1 MITLVKIRLTY
12 LKRKKCMVF
21 FSYLLIPLIILI
33 SILIYVANNKGLSK
47 AEYNPKRTFNYDYDN
62 YLFSTNANEYK
73 LIEGFLKNT
82 SIISKDEDKAKK
94 FQSYLSQKLNINVD
108 IYSNEKSVDKSIA
121 NLILINYNKKKNSY
135 EFSFK
140 QKKALINS
148 GGYMNSLENLFPF
161 QLISSKDAIDL
172 FSYFDHYPKNGEA
185 DADGSQPNYAI
196 DSDSS
201 KYNLQHIHFIL
212 YQSLISRFLIESEK
226 GIISIDKNIHFQF
239 GFNSYPKTLKDTD
252 NYEILGSVFSYIVDI
267 QYTLI
272 FLSFTIQM
280 LEEKEQKLKKLLE
293 RQGIGEVQYV
303 LSWFINYLFV
313 GLITDIVL
321 IITMI
326 ILMKT
331 LQWLFIL
338 NIILFVL
345 AQFPLMYLIVIICST
360 KKKGL
365 ILVNIVCFTTL
376 VVGFILR
383 MGTPSRA
390 LQIVLNIFPN
400 INEFSMLNLIFK
412 YEQIG
417 VYSSDLLKLRSN
429 KISYID
435 DLIMFFVE
443 ICFYS
448 LICLFII
455 SFQNSGLP
463 FLDFLKSFCSDVNRK
478 IKSDGNEIS
487 SDNDANNTLIKNH
500 EELTSINL
508 ALKKDNKF
516 LNIKN
521 ITKNYGD
528 LKAVN
533 NFCGELFK
541 NEIFVLL
548 GHNGAGKTTLI
559 KMISGTEDPDNGDI
573 FLDGIS
579 IITNKS
585 YLYQNIGLCQQ
596 DDILFSYLT
605 VEEHLEYMMEL
616 KGSKSDQDQIN
627 LFINKI
633 DLASKK
639 DTMCKNLSGG
649 EKRKLCIAIA
659 LIGNSQLVLLDE
671 PTSGMDVIAKRKLWT
686 FLKEFKNDKIII
698 LTTHS
703 LDEAEYLGDR
713 IGIMSG
719 GQFICSGT
727 SSFLKSKYPCGFNLN
742 FLVNSDIFD
751 NEHKRGLYKKLAQ
764 FQPNLEV
771 KISSKGLF
779 SVNIESNNK
788 NVKEIFNV
796 VEECREEY
804 GIEDYTVSST
814 TLEDVFLK
822 LNHKIN
828 ISEENKDINN
838 DEILVREGSILIKP
852 SSFFTQLISHI
863 KRGIFSIWRNKS
875 LYILELIIGLFVLY
889 IYVLIHYNVLNNVSK
904 LSLDFSKLLENN
916 DIYVCKNDI
925 NFFKSSYV
933 YDELCSIKL
942 KEIDNKSD
950 KEEFIEEVYKNSAAN
965 IGKASLCLNKINSNK
980 YEIFNT
986 EIPLEVPGYIMA
998 NIMFTVSAFLKKE
1011 YDINAAILYEI
1022 LDVNSQEIGNSGVD
1036 VSELST
1042 MFSLS
1047 FACIISL
1054 CIYLGT
1060 IMSEK
1065 IKERT
1070 KNIKH
1075 ILYLSGSNMWSYWCG
1090 FYVVDL
1096 IKLLIFSSLAAA
1108 ILYVINSFA
1117 SLIWIDLII
1126 ASFSSLCFIY
1136 FLSFILS
1143 KEESGQKSLL
1153 LIVFGLL
1160 ILFAVIL
1167 IILVST
1173 GKDVDVKF
1181 MMNKY
1186 NFTIFD
1192 ITPITSFLLSY
1203 IRLVFSYS
1211 FFNAEFSENLNEFEI
1226 PLFGKIYKPKVYI
1239 LTSLIVHVI
1248 NLVFYFL
1255 VIILFESSI
1264 LEDCFNYIKVKL
1276 MRENNI
1282 TFSNP
1287 QINNDYYSDEIIVKN
1302 ENGELGSKDE
1312 FNIKEHYNNEKGLNN
1327 INQSNVNGT
1336 QYNNYIQNE
1345 INKINS
1351 DNENKLTTKII
1362 GLKKTYWMCCKKN
1375 IRAINNLYL
1384 GLENNEKFG
1393 LLGFNGSGK
1402 TTTFK
1407 TITKEILY
1415 DSGSIQLFGKDTKT
1429 QFEKIRNSIG
1439 YCPQENPI
1447 FDYMKVREMVS
1458 FYLDLKK
1465 INESAESICEKFGLT
1480 KFLDTYCI
1488 NLSGG
1493 NKRKLSFA
1501 IALMCKPKLLLLD
1514 EPSSGVDPESRRIMW
1529 KNILELNRAGNKF
1542 NMILTTHSMEEAE
1555 VLCDTVSWLKSG
1567 NFISIGNPEKLK
1579 IALSAGYK
1587 LNIKFVQISQNCDDD
1602 SYNNAFSNLS
1612 KIVKNFNLEKDNV
1625 SNMENIK
1632 PYIIELEK
1640 VIKTI
1645 KDKCS
1650 EIKFEKL
1657 NKDFS
1662 FEFKIKI
1669 IKEKQSDLFVQVLDM
1684 KNTNNLLS
1692 EISISMESLE
1702 NILTRL

>member
-12 LKRKKCMVF
+12 LKRRKCMVF
-21 FSYLLIPLIILI
+21 FSYLFIPLIILI
-33 SILIYVANNKGLSK
+33 SIIVYIANNKGISK
-47 AEYNPKRTFNYDYDN
+47 AEYNEKRTFDYNFGN
-62 YLFSTNANEYK
+62 YLFSTTPGANEY
-73 LIEGFLKNT
+73 IMIQEALKNT

-94 FQSYLSQKLNINVD
+94 LKSFLSNKLNINID
-108 IYSNEKSVDKSIA
+108 IYSNEKSAPKNIA
-121 NLILINYNKKKNSY
+121 NLILINYNNKKNSY
-135 EFSFK
+135 EFSLK
-140 QKKALINS
+140 QNKALIS
-148 GGYMNSLENLFPF
+148 SVGFGFALQNLFPF
-161 QLISSKDAIDL
+161 KLISSNDAIDI
-172 FSYFDHYPKNGEA
+172 FSYYDHYAKSDDE
-185 DADGSQPNYAI
+185 PNYAI
-196 DSDSS
+196 NSPTSDF
-201 KYNLQHIHFIL
+201 NLQHTHFLL

-226 GIISIDKNIHFQF
+226 GISTIDKNIHFQF

-252 NYEILGSVFSYIVDI
+252 SYDILGTVFSYIVDI
-267 QYTLI
+267 QYTFI
-272 FLSFTIQM
+272 FLSFTLQM

-293 RQGIGEVQYV
+293 RQGISEVQYI
-303 LSWFINYLFV
+303 LTWFINYFLV

-321 IITMI
+321 IVTMI
-326 ILMKT
+326 VLMKT

-338 NIILFVL
+338 NIIFFIL

-360 KKKGL
+360 KKKGI
-365 ILVNIVCFTTL
+365 ILVNIICFTTL

-383 MGTPSRA
+383 MGSPSRG
-390 LQIVLNIFPN
+390 LQIFLNIFPN

-412 YEQIG
+412 YEKIG
-417 VYSSDLLKLRSN
+417 VFSSDLLKLRSN

-435 DLIMFFVE
+435 NLIMFLVE

-463 FLDFLKSFCSDVNRK
+463 FLDFIKSFCSKVNRK
-478 IKSDGNEIS
+478 IKSDGNVIS
-487 SDNDANNTLIKNH
+487 SDNDVNNTLKINH
-500 EELTSINL
+500 EELTATNL
-508 ALKKDNKF
+508 ALKKDNKY

-521 ITKNYGD
+521 ITKIYGE

-559 KMISGTEDPDNGDI
+559 KMISGTEDPDEGDI
-573 FLDGIS
+573 FLDGTS
-579 IITNKS
+579 IITNKN

-627 LFINKI
+627 LFINRI
-633 DLASKK
+633 DLDCKK

-659 LIGNSQLVLLDE
+659 LIGNSQLILLDE

-742 FLVNSDIFD
+742 LLVNSEIFD
-751 NEHKRGLYKKLAQ
+751 NSHKRELYKKLATY
-764 FQPNLEV
+764 QPNLEV

-779 SVNIESNNK
+779 SVNIEPNNK

-796 VEECREEY
+796 IEECREEY

-828 ISEENKDINN
+828 IGEKNNEINN
-838 DEILVREGSILIKP
+838 DEIIVRENSILIKP
-852 SSFFTQLISHI
+852 SSFFTQLLSHI
-863 KRGIFSIWRNKS
+863 KRGIFSILRNKS
-875 LYILELIIGLFVLY
+875 LFLLELIIGLFVLY
-889 IYVLIHYNVLNNVSK
+889 IYVIIHYNTLNNVNK
-904 LSLDFSKLLENN
+904 LSLNFSDLLENN

-933 YDELCSIKL
+933 YDELCSISL
-942 KEIDNKSD
+942 KDIDGKSD
-950 KEEFIEEVYKNSAAN
+950 KNEFIEETYQNAVAN
-965 IGKASLCLNKINSNK
+965 IGKASICLKEINSNI
-980 YEIFNT
+980 YEIINT
-986 EIPLEVPGYIMA
+986 EVPLQIPGYMMA
-998 NIMFTVSAFLKKE
+998 NIMFSVSAFLKKE

-1022 LDVNSQEIGNSGVD
+1022 LDVNSKEIGNSGID
-1036 VSELST
+1036 TGELST

-1054 CIYLGT
+1054 CTYLGT
-1060 IMSEK
+1060 VMSEK

-1075 ILYLSGSNMWSYWCG
+1075 ILYLSGSNLWSYWCG

-1108 ILYVINSFA
+1108 ILYVFNSLA
-1117 SLIWIDLII
+1117 SFIWIELII
-1126 ASFSSLCFIY
+1126 TSFSSLCFIY

-1143 KEESGQKSLL
+1143 KEESGQKPLL
-1153 LIVFGLL
+1153 LIVFGLI
-1160 ILFAVIL
+1160 ILFA
-1167 IILVST
+1167 IIIIIMAST
-1173 GKDVDVKF
+1173 GKDFDAKF
-1181 MMNKY
+1181 MMNSY
-1186 NFTIFD
+1186 NFTVFD

-1203 IRLVFSYS
+1203 LRLVLSYTFFSVD
-1211 FFNAEFSENLNEFEI
+1211 FFENFDEFEI

-1239 LTSLIVHVI
+1239 LTSLMVQAI

-1255 VIILFESSI
+1255 LIILCESSI
-1264 LEDCFNYIKVKL
+1264 LEDFFNYIKVKL

-1287 QINNDYYSDEIIVKN
+1287 QINNDFYSDEVLIRQEN
-1302 ENGELGSKDE
+1302 EVNSKDE
-1312 FNIKEHYNNEKGLNN
+1312 INKREHYQIDDGLNQIYQAN
-1327 INQSNVNGT
+1327 DSQVNT
-1336 QYNNYIQNE
+1336 YVQNE

-1351 DNENKLTTKII
+1351 DQENKLTTKII
-1362 GLKKTYWMCCKKN
+1362 GLKKTYWMCCSKN

-1415 DSGSIQLFGKDTKT
+1415 DSGSIKLFGKDTKT
-1429 QFEKIRNSIG
+1429 QFEKIRNTIG

-1447 FDYMKVREMVS
+1447 FDYMKVREIVS

-1465 INESAESICEKFGLT
+1465 INETTENICEKFGLS

-1529 KNILELNRAGNKF
+1529 KNILELNRTCNRF

-1567 NFISIGNPEKLK
+1567 NFLSIGNPEKLK

-1587 LNIKFVQISQNCDDD
+1587 LNIKFAQLNQNCDNNL
-1602 SYNNAFSNLS
+1602 YNQAFSNLS
-1612 KIVKNFNLEKDNV
+1612 NKVNDFNISKYNITDIE
-1625 SNMENIK
+1625 SIK

-1640 VIKTI
+1640 VIDSI
-1645 KDKCS
+1645 KGKCS
-1650 EIKFEKL
+1650 EIKLEKF
-1657 NKDFS
+1657 NQDFS

-1669 IKEKQSDLFVQVLDM
+1669 IKEKQSELFVQVLAM

>member
-585 YLYQNIGLCQQ
+585 YLYQNIALCQQ

-1312 FNIKEHYNNEKGLNN
+1312 FNINVHYNNEKGLNN

-1640 VIKTI
+1640 VIKNI